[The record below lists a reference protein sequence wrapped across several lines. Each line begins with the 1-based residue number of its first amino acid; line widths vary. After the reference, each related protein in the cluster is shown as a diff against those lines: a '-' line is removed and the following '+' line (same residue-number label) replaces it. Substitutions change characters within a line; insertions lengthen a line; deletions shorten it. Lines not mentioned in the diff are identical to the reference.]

1 MAKAKREVVLDVHA
15 DCDQV
20 LRSLAG
26 REPGFYFESMGRLIE
41 KGEKKESYVLTFA
54 SPRKGKLR
62 VEVRMN
68 RSGDSLVYE
77 LRGDAKGRLVITA
90 LPRGPRCR
98 VYVEAEAE
106 GKLIDQYGGEALGRA
121 VNRVATTI
129 ISMFPATLQPRIPGG
144 RLGDIFVELLKLL
157 SLAHAGPGQVE
168 AASIRSLALNLEENK
183 VVAVDGVADE
193 EAEKLAK
200 LFIEGVKA
208 LNGLSTSL
216 GTGSVQRLAMVSDS
230 AIIYASIGGGLAV
243 LTVIEK
249 AKEEGK

>member
-1 MAKAKREVVLDVHA
+1 VAKARREVVIDVYT

-20 LRSLAG
+20 LGSLSR

-54 SPRKGKLR
+54 SPRRGKLR
-62 VEVRMN
+62 VEILMR

-77 LRGDAKGRLVITA
+77 LRGDAKGRLTVTA

-98 VYVEAEAE
+98 VYIEAEAE

-121 VNRVATTI
+121 VNRFATTI
-129 ISMFPATLQPRIPGG
+129 VSMFPATLQPRIPGG
-144 RLGDIFVELLKLL
+144 RLGDVLVELLKLL
-157 SLAHAGPGQVE
+157 SLAHTGPGQVK
-168 AASIRSLALNLEENK
+168 AASIRTMALNLEENR
-183 VVAVDGVADE
+183 VITVDGIADE

-200 LFIEGVKA
+200 LFTDSVKLLNRLSGDLGV
-208 LNGLSTSL
+208 G
-216 GTGSVQRLAMVSDS
+216 GVQRVALVSDN
-230 AIIYASIGGGLAV
+230 AIIYANIGGGLAV

-249 AKEEGK
+249 SREEQG

>member
-1 MAKAKREVVLDVHA
+1 MARAKREVVLDVHA

-20 LRSLAG
+20 LRALAS
-26 REPGFYFESMGRLIE
+26 REPGFYFEGMGRLIE
-41 KGEKKESYVLTFA
+41 KGEKKEAHVLTFA
-54 SPRKGKLR
+54 SPKKGKLR

-77 LRGDAKGRLVITA
+77 LRGDAKGKLVVTA

-98 VYVEAEAE
+98 VYIEAEAE
-106 GKLIDQYGGEALGRA
+106 GKLIEQYGGEALSRA
-121 VNRVATTI
+121 VNRFATTI

-157 SLAHAGPGQVE
+157 SLAHAGPGQIR
-168 AASIRSLALNLEENK
+168 AASIKTMALNLEENK
-183 VVAVDGVADE
+183 VVAVDGVSDKD
-193 EAEKLAK
+193 AEKLAK
-200 LFIEGVKA
+200 LFIDGVRA
-208 LNGLSTSL
+208 LNELSNSL

-230 AIIYASIGGGLAV
+230 AIIYANIGGGLAV

-249 AKEEGK
+249 SGEEGE